1 MNEHKKALITQGLKW
16 WRWRESNTGPMLFDA
31 SIHAEMPI

>member
-16 WRWRESNTGPMLFDA
+16 WRWRESNPRPSCFHTWHL
-31 SIHAEMPI
+31 HA